1 MAEEIPTKELLNQLD
16 GLGSKSGKIA
26 CLIINCHVKDKL
38 VFRSA
43 ASNDIAEV
51 ESTCEKIGIELQGQC
66 NANNASELRDFI
78 EELKS
83 KDFSS
88 YTGIW
93 VVILSHGKE
102 GDIVT
107 FRNQGDFLSNS
118 FGSIKQC
125 IQQKCSEFALSGFK
139 TGTSS
144 QGSLTYPNLN

>member
-16 GLGSKSGKIA
+16 GLRSKSGKIA
-26 CLIINCHVKDKL
+26 GLIINCHDRDKPE
-38 VFRSA
+38 FRSA
-43 ASNDIAEV
+43 ASKDIAKTTGSWKE
-51 ESTCEKIGIELQGQC
+51 IGIELQSQC
-66 NANNASELRDFI
+66 NANNASEVRDFI
-78 EELKS
+78 EELKF

-93 VVILSHGKE
+93 LVILSHGTV
-102 GDIVT
+102 GDVVT

-118 FGSIKQC
+118 FDSIKQC

-144 QGSLTYPNLN
+144 QGSLT